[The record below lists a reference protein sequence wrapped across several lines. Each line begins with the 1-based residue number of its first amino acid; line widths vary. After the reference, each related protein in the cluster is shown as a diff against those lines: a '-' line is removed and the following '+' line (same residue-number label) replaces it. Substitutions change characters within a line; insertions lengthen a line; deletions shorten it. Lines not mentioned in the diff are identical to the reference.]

1 MFCDK
6 LFLGELFMLEN
17 LKEYCSTGKST
28 VDRANNVIR
37 GVKILGAAS
46 RNGREYLPE
55 ALAKAASLYEGT
67 R

>member
-1 MFCDK
+1 
-6 LFLGELFMLEN
+6 MLEN

-55 ALAKAASLYEGT
+55 ALAKAASLYEGA